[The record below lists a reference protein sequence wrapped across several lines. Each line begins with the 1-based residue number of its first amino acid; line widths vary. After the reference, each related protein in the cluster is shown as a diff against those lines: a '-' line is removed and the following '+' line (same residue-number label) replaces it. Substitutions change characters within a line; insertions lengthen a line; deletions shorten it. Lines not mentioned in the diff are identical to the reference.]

1 MFTKHPEQE
10 FLFISRPF
18 WLEMNAPLR
27 LVREKYRSYFGDSD
41 VVIEDRTDAISRLT
55 LIVDKLQMQM
65 VDRLKTENPNSVV
78 KDLYKILDESFHF
91 YIKQKKARAKLI
103 ELGINS
109 GDIGETFERNR
120 DMVRNVI
127 DAVNLWLEN
136 CLLYQDS
143 IDKPY
148 NSETFDVDYN
158 LFIDLYIYG
167 LASKALSLLTLS
179 KKLGDKSLFYG
190 IRITPNDEEPMEVLR
205 YHPVVYFNTLLTGNQ
220 NVFQMSREDYQQAG
234 NSEFGIGF
242 KCEHGI
248 DFLLALRTMS
258 TLQEKMLNAG
268 KIAYTVIDKEDFIN
282 WINTYTGKIV
292 DGNLFF
298 EAFALTKEKI
308 LSQVRGDD
316 PIIWIMS
323 TNRFRHEIRPIIC
336 LSDDRIAISYTAL
349 EQAKQL
355 WLSFFGNG
363 GMIYSN
369 YEDQITTAIE
379 KRNKELSKKLVI
391 ILREKL
397 REHYAAG
404 FDEIDV
410 RYNRIFGSKPYD
422 YGDYD
427 LVFYAKDSNELFL
440 IEAKFFSDSYN
451 NSGIIT
457 DYEKL
462 FKKKGYYD
470 HCRKRYDLVLEE
482 AEKVKEFIHVKGS
495 IKVHFL
501 FVSSK
506 PLEIEF
512 TDADGIVCFPCLSIF
527 DNYLDAKLLPEVGD
541 TPVRPTHTI

>member
-1 MFTKHPEQE
+1 MFTNHAENE
-10 FLFISRPF
+10 YLFTTRPF
-18 WLEMNAPLR
+18 WLEMNVPLS
-27 LVREKYRSYFGDSD
+27 LVRHKYSSYFGDSELT
-41 VVIEDRTDAISRLT
+41 INDRTEAISRLT
-55 LIVDKLQMQM
+55 QIVVELQTRM
-65 VDRLKTENPNSVV
+65 VEWLKATNPNGVV
-78 KDLYKILDESFHF
+78 KDLYKIMDECFHF
-91 YIKQKKARAKLI
+91 YIAQRKARAKLS
-103 ELGINS
+103 ELGVNS
-109 GDIGETFERNR
+109 GDIDETFEHNRNMAR
-120 DMVRNVI
+120 YVI

-136 CLLYQDS
+136 CLLYQNS

-148 NSETFDVDYN
+148 DCESFDVDN
-158 LFIDLYIYG
+158 DLIIDLYIYG
-167 LASKALSLLTLS
+167 LTSKALSLLTLS
-179 KKLGDKSLFYG
+179 KKFGNKSLFYG

-205 YHPVVYFNTLLTGNQ
+205 YHPVIYFNTLLTGNQ
-220 NVFQMSREDYQQAG
+220 NVFKMSRDDYQQAG
-234 NSEFGIGF
+234 SSEFGIGF
-242 KCEHGI
+242 KCEYGI
-248 DFLLALRTMS
+248 DFLFALKTMS
-258 TLQEKMLNAG
+258 SLQEVMLNAG

-282 WINTYTGKIV
+282 WINAYTSEQV

-308 LSQVRGDD
+308 HSQVRGDD
-316 PIIWIMS
+316 PIVWIMS
-323 TNRFRHEIRPIIC
+323 TNRFRHEIRPLIC
-336 LSDDRIAISYTAL
+336 LSNGRIAISYTAL
-349 EQAKQL
+349 EQAKEQ
-355 WLSFFGNG
+355 WLSFFRNG

-369 YEDQITTAIE
+369 YEDQLTIAIE

-404 FDEIDV
+404 FDEINV
-410 RYNRIFGSKPYD
+410 RYDRIFGSKPYN

-427 LVFYAKDSNELFL
+427 LVFYAKDINELFL
-440 IEAKFFSDSYN
+440 IEAKFFSDSYS

-470 HCRKRYDLVLEE
+470 HCRKRYDLVLAET
-482 AEKVKEFIHVKGS
+482 EKVKEFIHVKGS